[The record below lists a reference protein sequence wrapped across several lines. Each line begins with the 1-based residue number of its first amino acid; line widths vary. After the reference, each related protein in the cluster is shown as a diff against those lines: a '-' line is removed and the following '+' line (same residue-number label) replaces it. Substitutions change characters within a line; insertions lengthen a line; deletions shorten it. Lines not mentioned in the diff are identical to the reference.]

1 MERTWEIKSSAEI
14 KVLSGEHQR
23 AADTEKSGD
32 SLAVFFTVY
41 LWLRSLSKILYIYIH
56 NMCMNGYM
64 HVHISTPIFFPF
76 FFFSVVRSESEN
88 HLGITENSPSERVC
102 VGSLK

>member
-1 MERTWEIKSSAEI
+1 MERTWETKSSAEI

-41 LWLRSLSKILYIYIH
+41 LWLRSLSKILYIYTQHVYEWVYACTYIH
-56 NMCMNGYM
+56 T
-64 HVHISTPIFFPF
+64 HLFSF

>member
-32 SLAVFFTVY
+32 SLAVFFAVY
-41 LWLRSLSKILYIYIH
+41 LWLRSRSKILYIYTHVYEWVYVCTYIH
-56 NMCMNGYM
+56 T
-64 HVHISTPIFFPF
+64 HLFSFFL
-76 FFFSVVRSESEN
+76 VVRSESKN
-88 HLGITENSPSERVC
+88 HLGITENSPSERVF

>member
-41 LWLRSLSKILYIYIH
+41 LWLR
-56 NMCMNGYM
+56 
-64 HVHISTPIFFPF
+64 F
-76 FFFSVVRSESEN
+76 
-88 HLGITENSPSERVC
+88 
-102 VGSLK
+102 

>member
-1 MERTWEIKSSAEI
+1 MERTWEIKSPAEI

-23 AADTEKSGD
+23 AADTEKSRD

-41 LWLRSLSKILYIYIH
+41 LWLRSLSKILYIYIYTH

-64 HVHISTPIFFPF
+64 HLHISTPIFFPF
-76 FFFSVVRSESEN
+76 FFFGSE
-88 HLGITENSPSERVC
+88 
-102 VGSLK
+102 K

>member
-32 SLAVFFTVY
+32 SSVVFFTVY
-41 LWLRSLSKILYIYIH
+41 LWLRSLSKIYIYIH
-56 NMCMNGYM
+56 MYMNAYM
-64 HVHISTPIFFPF
+64 YVHISTSIFFLF
-76 FFFSVVRSESEN
+76 F
-88 HLGITENSPSERVC
+88 
-102 VGSLK
+102 